1 MPKHVEVVE
10 LDEEEEE
17 EDDDDDVDLTR
28 APAARPRA
36 SASASSSSSS
46 SSAARAPPPPL
57 PPRLIPWV
65 EKYRPRRVDD
75 VASQQDIIL
84 SLRNAVKSGS
94 IPHMLFYGP
103 PGTGK
108 TSTVL
113 AMARD
118 LFGPEL
124 FRSRVLELNA
134 SDERGIAVVRE
145 KVKTFAMGAVGAAA
159 GSAAS
164 GGGGGGGGGGGFG
177 SGSYGGGGGGGGASS
192 SSSSSSS
199 SGAVAAAGGGA
210 GAGAASGSGGVPPFK
225 LIILDEADS
234 LTHDAQ
240 SALRR
245 TMETHSRVT
254 RFCIICNYVS
264 RIIEP
269 LASRCSKYRF
279 KPLDKASMMA
289 RLRHVCDLEAV
300 DAPDATLEA
309 VLKVSGG
316 DLRKAINYLQSAS
329 QLCGGAVRPENVVEI
344 SGAVPDKDFE
354 RLMAA
359 CRAEG
364 TFAAVRA
371 AAQGIQAAGYSTLGT
386 LERVSGA
393 VVADAALGNEQKAV
407 VCERVAQAEKK
418 LADGADEE
426 LQLLDVCLCLQRAHK
441 KLAVASDKERSA
453 FFSA

>member
-1 MPKHVEVVE
+1 MPRHVEVVE
-10 LDEEEEE
+10 LDDDEEE
-17 EDDDDDVDLTR
+17 EDVYLTR
-28 APAARPRA
+28 APAPRPRA
-36 SASASSSSSS
+36 GAAAAASSSSSS
-46 SSAARAPPPPL
+46 SGPRAPLPPL

-75 VASQQDIIL
+75 VASQQDIIA

-134 SDERGIAVVRE
+134 SDERGISVVRE
-145 KVKTFAMGAVGAAA
+145 KVKTFAMGAVGSVGGTNGGGGGLGA
-159 GSAAS
+159 GFGAGGYGGAGGGSS
-164 GGGGGGGGGGGFG
+164 GGGG
-177 SGSYGGGGGGGGASS
+177 SNAAAASASS
-192 SSSSSSS
+192 ASASSASAS
-199 SGAVAAAGGGA
+199 AA
-210 GAGAASGSGGVPPFK
+210 GVPPFK

-289 RLRHVCDLEAV
+289 RLRRVCEAEAV
-300 DAPDATLEA
+300 DAPDETLEA
-309 VLKVSGG
+309 VLRVSGG

-329 QLCGGAVRPENVVEI
+329 QLYGGAVRPENVVEI
-344 SGAVPDKDFE
+344 SGTVPEKDFE
-354 RLMAA
+354 RLMLA
-359 CRAEG
+359 CRSPDG

-371 AAQGIQAAGYSTLGT
+371 AAQGIQASGYSTLVT
-386 LERVSGA
+386 LERISGA
-393 VVADAALGNEQKAV
+393 VVADTQLSNAQKAA

-426 LQLLDVCLCLQRAHK
+426 LQLLDVCLCLQRTHK
-441 KLAVASDKERSA
+441 KLPAASDKERLT
-453 FFSA
+453 FFTN